1 MPFLPHSCRAVPGRA
16 DQSGDTPP
24 DERAHFRVPPT
35 LRRGNS
41 WLIRA
46 GRKNTTMSATPML
59 GAFTK
64 EAKTSISR
72 DVLGTDG
79 QTYTERVRISGVVP
93 EGLTTEAIREAT
105 NKPGATIQASV
116 SLTTEDGFTRRIQQ
130 KFENV
135 AGVRNVLSAF
145 MSEPAQLS
153 AAPSVAAPGE
163 TVAA

>member
-1 MPFLPHSCRAVPGRA
+1 
-16 DQSGDTPP
+16 
-24 DERAHFRVPPT
+24 
-35 LRRGNS
+35 
-41 WLIRA
+41 
-46 GRKNTTMSATPML
+46 MSATPML